1 MLYMRLRLPELEFNS
16 CEPLR
21 PLEFLALGV
30 TWECPPV
37 PLLQHEDTTNW
48 HISTC
53 HRSLSIGNHIL
64 QSEAQHWQVLHLS
77 KVIQFAWQIDQA

>member
-16 CEPLR
+16 CEPLS

-37 PLLQHEDTTNW
+37 PLQAWNGHVNFRNIRFQKEEL
-48 HISTC
+48 C
-53 HRSLSIGNHIL
+53 RRSCRLCTL
-64 QSEAQHWQVLHLS
+64 LALEKCEV
-77 KVIQFAWQIDQA
+77 